1 MSIFYNYLTHQV
13 SHINGAPYRLQ
24 SVCYTLACIFYV
36 ILTQITHIPLISAIP
51 DFNTIISLCIVS
63 FICMVSMFYLHT
75 LTSQFISE
83 RSTTRLGHYTSL
95 LAVILLDTT
104 QPQRT
109 VILNRMIDRIGDQF
123 LVDLF
128 TSHFNRLLLSKY
140 SSEAN
145 KEDIP
150 FRFSHHSSR
159 RGYRN

>member
-1 MSIFYNYLTHQV
+1 MRIFYNYLTHQI

-63 FICMVSMFYLHT
+63 FICIVSMFYLHT

-109 VILNRMIDRIGDQF
+109 VIMKRMIDFLGDEC
-123 LVDLF
+123 LTDLF
-128 TSHFNRLLLSKY
+128 VSHFNRLLLSEC
-140 SSEAN
+140 SSEAS
-145 KEDIP
+145 KEDIT
-150 FRFSHHSSR
+150 FRFSYHSSR
-159 RGYRN
+159 SSVDN